1 MNILYKIF
9 PTSVELANGFAR
21 EITELIKKIAKKK
34 KFVSIAI
41 SGGNTPKLFYS
52 VLAEKYSGSVNWNA
66 IKLFWVD
73 ERCVP
78 PDYNESNYGM
88 TEEILLS
95 KINIPRDQIFRMRG
109 EDDPQQEAERYSD
122 LIRKNITHKNN
133 SPVFDIII
141 LGMGEDGHTASI
153 FPGDEK
159 LFSETKYCAVA
170 THPVTGQKRITLTG
184 KVINNS
190 RSVFFLV
197 TGSNKS
203 GIVYEIYRN
212 SEDSRLFPSSH
223 VKLSNGKLA
232 WFLDHESGKF
242 IV

>member
-1 MNILYKIF
+1 MEVLYKIF
-9 PTSVELANGFAR
+9 PTPAGLADGFAK
-21 EITELIKKIAKKK
+21 ELTDLIKNYGKKK
-34 KFVSIAI
+34 KFVSIAV
-41 SGGNTPKLFYS
+41 SGGNTPKLVFS
-52 VLAEKYSGSVNWNA
+52 VLAEKYSGSVDWNNV
-66 IKLFWVD
+66 KLFWVD

-78 PDYNESNYGM
+78 PDDDESNYGM
-88 TEEILLS
+88 TEKILLS
-95 KINIPRDQIFRMRG
+95 KINIPPDQIFRMRG
-109 EDDPQQEAERYSD
+109 EADPLKEAKRYSD
-122 LIRKNITHKNN
+122 LIRHHVIHKND

-159 LFSETKYCAVA
+159 LFSETKNCAVA
-170 THPVTGQKRITLTG
+170 VHPSTGQKRITVTG

-203 GIVYEIYRN
+203 RIVYEIYRN
-212 SEDSRLFPSSH
+212 SEDSRLFPASH
-223 VKLSNGKLA
+223 VKVPGGKIT
-232 WFLDHESGKF
+232 WFLDYESGKY

>member
-1 MNILYKIF
+1 MNILFKIF
-9 PTSVELANGFAR
+9 PTPVELADGFAQ
-21 EITELIKKIAKKK
+21 EIAELIKKTAKKK

-52 VLAEKYSGSVNWNA
+52 VLAEKYSGSVDWNA

-78 PDYNESNYGM
+78 PDNNESNYGM
-88 TEEILLS
+88 TEKIMLS
-95 KINIPRDQIFRMRG
+95 KINIPPDQIFRMRG
-109 EDDPQQEAERYSD
+109 EDDPLQESERYSD
-122 LIRKNITHKNN
+122 LIRHHIIHKKEC
-133 SPVFDIII
+133 PVFDIII

-153 FPGDEK
+153 FPGNEK
-159 LFSETKYCAVA
+159 LFSETKYCTVAV
-170 THPVTGQKRITLTG
+170 HPSTGQKRITLTG

-197 TGSNKS
+197 IGRNKS
-203 GIVYEIYRN
+203 RIVYEIYRN

-223 VKLSNGKLA
+223 VKLSNGRIT

>member
-1 MNILYKIF
+1 MKILYKVF
-9 PTSVELANGFAR
+9 STPEELANGFA
-21 EITELIKKIAKKK
+21 EEFISLIKTTGKKK

-41 SGGNTPKLFYS
+41 SGGNTPKLFLS
-52 VLAEKYSGSVNWNA
+52 VLAEKYSGSIDWKVV
-66 IKLFWVD
+66 KLFWVD

-78 PDYNESNYGM
+78 PDNSESNYGM
-88 TEEILLS
+88 TEKILLG
-95 KINIPRDQIFRMRG
+95 KINIPPEQIFRMRG
-109 EDDPQQEAERYSD
+109 EDDPSQEAERYSD
-122 LIRKNITHKNN
+122 LIRKHITHKNN

-153 FPGDEK
+153 FPGSEK
-159 LFSETKYCAVA
+159 LFSATKNCAV
-170 THPVTGQKRITLTG
+170 TIHPSTGQKRITVTG

-203 GIVYEIYRN
+203 RIVYEIYRN
-212 SEDSRLFPSSH
+212 SEDSRLFPSAH
-223 VKLSNGKLA
+223 VKLCNGRIT
-232 WFLDHESGKF
+232 WFLDDESGKF